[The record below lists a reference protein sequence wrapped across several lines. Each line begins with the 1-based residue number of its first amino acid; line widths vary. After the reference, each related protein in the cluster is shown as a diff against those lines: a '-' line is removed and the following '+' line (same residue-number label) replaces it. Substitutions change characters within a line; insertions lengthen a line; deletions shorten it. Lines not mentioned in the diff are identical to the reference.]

1 MPPKKPVAA
10 KPAAK
15 SAPARQAAGKAPAAG
30 KAAPPGKKG
39 TPAPTATA
47 KKGTVPAKGKSN
59 VQAPSK
65 PKEKV
70 WTKEDDAARTIQ
82 TKVRQHLAKK
92 KLKELKK
99 KKEEYEELM
108 LNLEKEAFAKLVK
121 MEQEKYEK
129 ERQKEEEERKRKR
142 EEARRKKKMLE
153 AAFEGSSDEILEL
166 LKEVKELDDKNGV
179 PTDAVGRALRNKH
192 LMALIECED
201 ANENTVLSEAASGG
215 HCDTIKMLLEKGGD
229 PNSKGQFGRTPL
241 YRAAFAGHLE
251 ACELL
256 LQNGADPRIYA
267 NDGQTPE
274 QIASIPAIQ
283 TMLQEWDV
291 SQTENLLTKLDN
303 AKKQR
308 AEEEKKRREAE
319 EKKLEGKI
327 DEAQLEYDTKNKQL
341 SRAYQELNK
350 RINEHDTCVA
360 QGYERL
366 DITLQAIHDQEDE
379 VEILKMETEKAREIL
394 SQAKLKLREQQM
406 EGRGRYLTLPRNMCN
421 RLNAATDEELP
432 GVKVNIRELD
442 DVLLRDVGN
451 KIKDSGSIHVNF
463 WPLMID
469 PSGQAATFLRY
480 RDTNYINALSPHQME
495 PERVRMAVLG
505 SIRYGKYLV
514 LDMME
519 VDMFDT
525 VGDVWDNIQ
534 KGLLSMIMDKTILQ
548 EENCGHVGMVL
559 VLYLKMVKESDG
571 EEYSKNKFND
581 FRKDN
586 FKFVIITKNPYPP
599 TKLMETTY
607 PIRIVVP
614 T

>member
-15 SAPARQAAGKAPAAG
+15 PAPARQAAGKAPAAG

-108 LNLEKEAFAKLVK
+108 LNLEKE
-121 MEQEKYEK
+121 
-129 ERQKEEEERKRKR
+129 
-142 EEARRKKKMLE
+142 
-153 AAFEGSSDEILEL
+153 
-166 LKEVKELDDKNGV
+166 VKELDDKNGV
-179 PTDAVGRALRNKH
+179 PTDTVGRALRNKH

-308 AEEEKKRREAE
+308 VEEEKKRREAE
-319 EKKLEGKI
+319 EKK
-327 DEAQLEYDTKNKQL
+327 
-341 SRAYQELNK
+341 
-350 RINEHDTCVA
+350 
-360 QGYERL
+360 
-366 DITLQAIHDQEDE
+366 
-379 VEILKMETEKAREIL
+379 
-394 SQAKLKLREQQM
+394 
-406 EGRGRYLTLPRNMCN
+406 
-421 RLNAATDEELP
+421 
-432 GVKVNIRELD
+432 
-442 DVLLRDVGN
+442 
-451 KIKDSGSIHVNF
+451 
-463 WPLMID
+463 
-469 PSGQAATFLRY
+469 
-480 RDTNYINALSPHQME
+480 
-495 PERVRMAVLG
+495 
-505 SIRYGKYLV
+505 
-514 LDMME
+514 
-519 VDMFDT
+519 
-525 VGDVWDNIQ
+525 
-534 KGLLSMIMDKTILQ
+534 
-548 EENCGHVGMVL
+548 
-559 VLYLKMVKESDG
+559 
-571 EEYSKNKFND
+571 
-581 FRKDN
+581 
-586 FKFVIITKNPYPP
+586 
-599 TKLMETTY
+599 
-607 PIRIVVP
+607 
-614 T
+614 